1 MAAPTRILALTA
13 AVGVVAL
20 ATALVLNFRDEPPAP
35 GVVAKRPDSSSANS
49 TSSLA
54 GDPGA
59 AENPV
64 VVKAEPPAAVP
75 TERPPTVPVA
85 NGQPSASITPPTS
98 RADYQPPPSKYK
110 NARNP
115 IARKALAG
123 VGADPESERV
133 WLEAINDPNLPANER
148 QDLIEDLNEDGISNP
163 AKPTQRDLPLIR
175 SRISLIEQ
183 LTPTAMD
190 QTNAAAFKEAHKDLV
205 NMVDRLGR

>member
-1 MAAPTRILALTA
+1 MPAPSRTLALTVA
-13 AVGVVAL
+13 LGIVVL
-20 ATALVLNFRDEPPAP
+20 ATAMVLYIQENPATSGSDSKSPAP
-35 GVVAKRPDSSSANS
+35 LTANVENSAANPGTTGETPVTETGSPNHDSAKAPQ
-49 TSSLA
+49 T
-54 GDPGA
+54 
-59 AENPV
+59 
-64 VVKAEPPAAVP
+64 PPAA
-75 TERPPTVPVA
+75 T
-85 NGQPSASITPPTS
+85 GQPSSLVAPAAP

-123 VGADPESERV
+123 VGSDPESERI

-163 AKPTQRDLPLIR
+163 SKPTQRDLPLIK

-183 LTPTAMD
+183 LTPSAMD

-205 NMVDRLGR
+205 NMVDRMGR